1 MSLRYAILG
10 LLTFEPMSGYT
21 LKTRYFDRSIRYFW
35 PADQAQVYR
44 TLQVLENDGA
54 VTSETVEGES
64 RPNRKVYMISGKG
77 EQELRDWLAQ
87 KNPPETPKDAFLVQ
101 LYFGRLLS
109 KEQILDV
116 LESRRAEHLQR
127 LQYFEAFQLPLGDTP
142 LMRQQVPFGGLTLD
156 FARRREKMMLE
167 WLDACLQQVSEL
179 NLNEDTHSFAGK

>member
-21 LKTRYFDRSIRYFW
+21 LKTRYFDQSIRYFW
-35 PADQAQVYR
+35 PADQAQIYR
-44 TLQVLENDGA
+44 TLQGLEDDGA
-54 VTSETVEGES
+54 VTSETVESET
-64 RPNRKVYMISGKG
+64 RPNSKLYTISGKG
-77 EQELRDWLAQ
+77 EQELREWLVQ

-109 KEQILDV
+109 REQILGV

-127 LQYFEAFQLPLGDTP
+127 LRHFEALQLPVGKTP
-142 LMRQQVPFGGLTLD
+142 QMRQQVLFGGLTLD

-167 WLDACLQQVSEL
+167 WLDACLLQISEW
-179 NLNEDTHSFAGK
+179 AQ